1 VSYADKV
8 FDEIR
13 PELERAAHLSEL
25 FFTPAFSSL
34 LVRAL
39 EENGAIRSVFV
50 DLVAGVQPYRGLGRR
65 LLATREWRLAA
76 DAFRVLLGSKA
87 GIYWYNECRR
97 FAPGNVAVTPASGR
111 PGVRHGPDWFA

>member
-1 VSYADKV
+1 MCRAGIDAAASYADKV
-8 FDEIR
+8 LSEIH
-13 PELERAAHLSEL
+13 PELERAARLSEL

-39 EENGAIRSVFV
+39 QGNCAVRGIFV

-76 DAFRVLLGSKA
+76 DAIGVLLRSGFTGTMNA
-87 GIYWYNECRR
+87 
-97 FAPGNVAVTPASGR
+97 VALPQEM
-111 PGVRHGPDWFA
+111 